1 MRFPRLFSSHFF
13 YSSRKPLSAF
23 LVQKMLNFQN
33 LQNLASLQQQ
43 KLGFV
48 GLAGLSSPST
58 CLNSPLNLSLSS
70 SSHPDSNQ
78 INTNCN
84 ATIASELAK
93 SLCAANAE
101 NFSPQ
106 MPQLILAS
114 VSEIHE
120 WNDENNCS
128 LDMVSLSLSFSKLG
142 WSTYARC
149 SSCTAFNT
157 ITTR

>member
-1 MRFPRLFSSHFF
+1 MKKKYDILFKRMFTFHSPFVSQTIQIVRAHNFQ
-13 YSSRKPLSAF
+13 F

-48 GLAGLSSPST
+48 GLAGLTSPST

-70 SSHPDSNQ
+70 SSHPDSN
-78 INTNCN
+78 CN
-84 ATIASELAK
+84 ASIASELAK
-93 SLCAANAE
+93 NLCAANAE

-114 VSEIHE
+114 VSVI
-120 WNDENNCS
+120 
-128 LDMVSLSLSFSKLG
+128 
-142 WSTYARC
+142 
-149 SSCTAFNT
+149 
-157 ITTR
+157 

>member
-1 MRFPRLFSSHFF
+1 MIIFFLLLFHFF
-13 YSSRKPLSAF
+13 AVVNQNFLLLSV

-33 LQNLASLQQQ
+33 LQNLASMQQQ
-43 KLGFV
+43 KMGFV
-48 GLAGLSSPST
+48 GLSGLPPSST

-70 SSHPDSNQ
+70 SSHQDPNQ

-93 SLCAANAE
+93 NLCAANAE

-114 VSEIHE
+114 VREI
-120 WNDENNCS
+120 NTRAYIKT
-128 LDMVSLSLSFSKLG
+128 SKEQLF
-142 WSTYARC
+142 T
-149 SSCTAFNT
+149 FFF
-157 ITTR
+157 